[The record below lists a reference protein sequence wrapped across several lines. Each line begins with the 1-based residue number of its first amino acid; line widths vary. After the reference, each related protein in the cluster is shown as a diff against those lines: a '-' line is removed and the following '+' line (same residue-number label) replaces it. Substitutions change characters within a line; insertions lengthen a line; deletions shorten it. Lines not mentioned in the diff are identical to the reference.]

1 MVLSPFGEEFASFL
15 RIGTIDVGTVKTRLR
30 GDGFKVPELA
40 DFLG

>member
-1 MVLSPFGEEFASFL
+1 MVLSPFGEEFAAFL

-30 GDGFKVPELA
+30 GYGFKVPELA